1 MKLEERTRREEEE
14 NRYLREGKQGGGEY
28 RAWNSKAEDRRKGGR
43 YVEKQ

>member
-1 MKLEERTRREEEE
+1 MKLKERTRREEEE
-14 NRYLREGKQGGGEY
+14 KRYLREGKRRGEY